1 MSQILR
7 ELLNAETL
15 DANGITLNE
24 LAKISGISNTY
35 FNYLK
40 AGKIKKPGRDKII
53 SIAIG
58 LNYSLEEIDKLL
70 RHNDYKEVSDRDFDI
85 FLASA
90 KNRDITG
97 FQPLYENINYP
108 MFLLALD
115 NLPGNKFVVNKKPS
129 GTLESPEYIAY
140 RDKLRS
146 RGNTNPIYGGLKRAI
161 HLERKR
167 LLDKLLEKNEVHYLV
182 CNECLKSYLG
192 RSKNSIEEKQFIK
205 EHLEELIKYL
215 DHPNYYFNIIEQC
228 PRLRFIMKILPN
240 SNIRDGKN
248 KLIYTGYGEHR
259 HITEKRD
266 EKNLRDRLF
275 GMATDSSK
283 FLEHFRNEYQEL
295 EKNFIKHDYSNPKK
309 MQNYIKKLISGL
321 I

>member
-1 MSQILR
+1 M
-7 ELLNAETL
+7 ELLNSNTL

-35 FNYLK
+35 FNYIK
-40 AGKIKKPGRDKII
+40 AGKIKNPGREKII
-53 SIAIG
+53 AIAIG

-70 RHNDYKEVSDRDFDI
+70 RHNDYKEVSEKDFSI
-85 FLASA
+85 FIASA

-108 MFLLALD
+108 MYLLALD

-129 GTLESPEYIAY
+129 STLESPEYLMF
-140 RDKLRS
+140 RDNLRS
-146 RGNTNPIYGGLKRAI
+146 RGNTNPIYVELKRAI

-182 CNECLKSYLG
+182 CDQCLNSYIG
-192 RSKNSIEEKQFIK
+192 RSKNSSKEKQFIK
-205 EHLEELIKYL
+205 EHFEELAKYM
-215 DHPNYYFNIIEQC
+215 DHPRYFFNIIRQC
-228 PRLRFIMKILPN
+228 PRLRFIMKILPSQN
-240 SNIRDGKN
+240 RKN

-259 HITEKRD
+259 HTIEKKE
-266 EKNLRDRLF
+266 EKSPRDRLF

-283 FLEHFRNEYQEL
+283 YLEHFRIEYEEL
-295 EKNFIKHDYSNPKK
+295 EKNFIAKEYSSKK
-309 MQNYIKKLISGL
+309 KVQDFIKNVISGL
-321 I
+321 T

>member
-1 MSQILR
+1 MSEILR
-7 ELLNAETL
+7 ELLDTKTL
-15 DANGITLNE
+15 EANGITLNE

-35 FNYLK
+35 FNYIK
-40 AGKIKKPGRDKII
+40 AGKIKNPGRDKII

-58 LNYSLEEIDKLL
+58 LNFSLEKTDELL
-70 RHNDYKEVSDRDFDI
+70 RQNDYKEVSEKDFDI

-129 GTLESPEYIAY
+129 STLESPEHIAY

-146 RGNTNPIYGGLKRAI
+146 RSNTNIIYRELKRAI

-167 LLDKLLEKNEVHYLV
+167 LLDKLLEKNEVHYLI
-182 CNECLKSYLG
+182 CNRCLKSYAE
-192 RSKNSIEEKQFIK
+192 RSKNSVEEKQFVK
-205 EHLEELIKYL
+205 KHFEELIKYMG
-215 DHPNYYFNIIEQC
+215 HPNYHFNIIEQC
-228 PRLRFIMKILPN
+228 PRLRFIMKILPDN
-240 SNIRDGKN
+240 KNGSGKN

-259 HITEKRD
+259 HITTKQNETK
-266 EKNLRDRLF
+266 LRDRLF

-283 FLEHFRNEYQEL
+283 FVEHFRNEYEEL
-295 EKNFIKHDYSNPKK
+295 RKNFIGPQYSSAKK
-309 MQNYIKKLISGL
+309 VQTYIKKLISDL
-321 I
+321 K